1 MEAEQRFLEEL
12 LNEYFQR
19 CTGLL
24 AENARLTVQL
34 KMETEQKNIAWAKV
48 AQMETGDAESHESET
63 VRIGQA
69 PRVWPKAD

>member
-1 MEAEQRFLEEL
+1 METGQEFLEKL

-34 KMETEQKNIAWAKV
+34 QIADEQKNIAWAKV
-48 AQMETGDAESHESET
+48 AQLEQRNGEREESET
-63 VRIGQA
+63 VRIGES